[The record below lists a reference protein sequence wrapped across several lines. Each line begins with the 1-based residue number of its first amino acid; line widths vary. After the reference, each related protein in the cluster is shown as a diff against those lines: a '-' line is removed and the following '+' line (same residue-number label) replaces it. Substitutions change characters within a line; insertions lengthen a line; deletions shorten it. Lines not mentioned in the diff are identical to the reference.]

1 MKTSVER
8 VDDTTIKLSVTV
20 DSARVTEAIDAAAQ
34 RLASEVKVPG
44 FRPGR
49 APRKV
54 LESRL
59 GKDTI
64 AQEALRDALPA
75 FYSEAAQAE
84 ELDAVGPP
92 DFDLD
97 TFEDGK
103 DAVFSATVEVR
114 PEFELPDYADL
125 QVPHPEWELTEEDLQ
140 EQLDGLRERFATLET
155 VQRPAQAG
163 DHVLL
168 SMSGQHAGQPVP
180 EVAADDTLHEVGDPE
195 ETDSELD
202 RNLLG
207 ASPGAILK
215 FSDTL
220 GPDYGDRAGQEVEL
234 TAIVKEIKARRLPD
248 LDDEFAA
255 DASEFD
261 TMDELRDELR
271 EHLAK
276 EKRQQAEIAL
286 RGRVVQAVTELVEL
300 PLPPSMVQEELR
312 FRIDRVNQQAEQY
325 GMTYEQFLQAAGVS
339 NEELLARF
347 EEEAQEAVKAQL
359 VIDAVGR
366 DAGIEVKRD
375 DLRGEVAAQAM
386 RLGRDP
392 NELAEFMSHPDRV
405 SALVTDAFRRRAID
419 HMVASVQVLSAPPEE
434 PPKAPPEDPAK
445 APTEDPPGG
454 TAATGDEAD
463 DEQR

>member
-8 VDDTTIKLSVTV
+8 VDDTTVKLSVTV
-20 DSARVTEAIDAAAQ
+20 ESERVTEAIDTAAQ

-49 APRKV
+49 VPRKV
-54 LESRL
+54 LESRV
-59 GKDTI
+59 GKEAI
-64 AQEALRDALPA
+64 AQEALRDALPQ

-84 ELDAVGPP
+84 EIDAIGPP
-92 DFDLD
+92 EFDLA

-103 DAVFSATVEVR
+103 DAVFSARVEVR
-114 PEFELPDYADL
+114 PEFEVPDYAHL
-125 QVPHPEWELTEEDLQ
+125 QVPHPDWELTDEELA

-155 VQRPAQAG
+155 VERPAQVG

-180 EVAADDTLHEVGDPE
+180 EVAADDTLHEVSDPE
-195 ETDSELD
+195 ESDSELD

-215 FSDTL
+215 LTDTL

-234 TAIVKEIKARRLPD
+234 TAIVKEIKARILPE
-248 LDDEFAA
+248 LDDAFAA

-261 TMDELRDELR
+261 TMDELREELR
-271 EHLAK
+271 NHLAK
-276 EKRQQAEIAL
+276 EKRQQAEGAL
-286 RGRVVQAVTELVEL
+286 RGRVVQSVCELVDIPQPE
-300 PLPPSMVQEELR
+300 SMVQEELR

-339 NEELLARF
+339 NEELLAQF
-347 EEEAQEAVKAQL
+347 ENEAKEAVKAQL

-366 DAGIEVKRD
+366 DAGIEIERD
-375 DLRGEVAAQAM
+375 DLRGEVAAQAL

-392 NELAEFMSHPDRV
+392 NELADFMSHPDRV
-405 SALVTDAFRRRAID
+405 SALISDAFRRRTID
-419 HMVASVQVLSAPPEE
+419 HMVSTVQVLSGP
-434 PPKAPPEDPAK
+434 PPKETEDAPAEQAGEAPEDV
-445 APTEDPPGG
+445 DG
-454 TAATGDEAD
+454 AD